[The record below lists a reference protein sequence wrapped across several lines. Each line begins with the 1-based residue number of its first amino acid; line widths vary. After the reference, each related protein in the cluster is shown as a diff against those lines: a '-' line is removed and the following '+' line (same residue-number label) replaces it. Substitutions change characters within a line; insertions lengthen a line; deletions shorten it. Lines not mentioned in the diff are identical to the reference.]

1 MKFGGSY
8 EYPTTNIT
16 HPGPNDILLG
26 RGGGTNQHSGNVKF
40 RKLVATHKLRYLAA
54 TKADKPSVAR
64 DVVREWRSMD
74 PPGRFL
80 AKVDG
85 SSTEDDD
92 NTNYNNNSS
101 GGMDDSDRGG
111 DNNIAVWYDVGE
123 KKAREKASQCLR
135 ERNGVTNEAVAALVK
150 TITASG
156 EECPQDYET
165 LMTKAA
171 LMAFRPSPI
180 LMKRG

>member
-111 DNNIAVWYDVGE
+111 IIILQFGTMLARRRHA
-123 KKAREKASQCLR
+123 KKPRSVYV
-135 ERNGVTNEAVAALVK
+135 NV
-150 TITASG
+150 
-156 EECPQDYET
+156 
-165 LMTKAA
+165 
-171 LMAFRPSPI
+171 MA
-180 LMKRG
+180 